1 MERRVRVSYLGDGTL
16 WVLRR
21 VYRNLVY
28 GNLGSLQLV
37 CVNPELIVSDTCN
50 GLVPALATK
59 SNSTRRLS
67 KAEGKIN
74 LEHFNERISR
84 WHRKLGTGKFCRATA
99 TTGPKTRNHGVI
111 FLVLF
116 LSVCKTLVLRV
127 STNERKTHYFTSS
140 SSTPLHQPPTFSF
153 P

>member
-59 SNSTRRLS
+59 SNST
-67 KAEGKIN
+67 AFEGQ
-74 LEHFNERISR
+74 R
-84 WHRKLGTGKFCRATA
+84 
-99 TTGPKTRNHGVI
+99 
-111 FLVLF
+111 
-116 LSVCKTLVLRV
+116 
-127 STNERKTHYFTSS
+127 
-140 SSTPLHQPPTFSF
+140 
-153 P
+153 